1 METTTLTIQ
10 VRKNTKAI
18 LEEKAKSNGK
28 DFAEYVEDLLEKD
41 ADRPK
46 TIDEILAPFRREVET
61 SGITDEEFDDFI
73 EEVREEIYQ
82 EKLAK
87 QREQN

>member
-1 METTTLTIQ
+1 METTTLTIH
-10 VRKNTKAI
+10 VRNNTKAI

-28 DFAEYVEDLLEKD
+28 DFVEYVEDLLEKD

-46 TIDEILAPFRREVET
+46 TPDEILAPFRREVET
-61 SGITDEEFDDFI
+61 SGVTDEEFDDLI
-73 EEVREEIYQ
+73 QEVREEIYQ
-82 EKLAK
+82 EKLAN